1 MLNEQEFS
9 AQNAP
14 TYQQSLDL
22 INEMISKAKKS
33 YTTKGIASMVWGS
46 LITFCGLVNWAEIHF
61 NKSFGDVWLL
71 TLIALVPQIYFSVKE
86 KRNKNFVAHNEI
98 TTNYIW
104 IAFTISMFITSFY
117 FSHFNLGNV
126 STLIMMLFGIP
137 TFIIGGMSKFKPMI
151 LGGFFCWAA
160 SIVSIFTTLEVDV
173 LLMAA
178 CGLFAWLIPGIIL
191 WGCYKKSLQTNV

>member
-1 MLNEQEFS
+1 MAIDQEPF
-9 AQNAP
+9 QDNIR
-14 TYQQSLDL
+14 TQQQGLDL

-46 LITFCGLVNWAEIHF
+46 LITFCGLVNWVEIHF

-71 TLIALVPQIYFSVKE
+71 TLIALLPQIYFSVKE
-86 KRNKNFVAHNEI
+86 KRNKNFIGHNEI

-117 FSHFNLGNV
+117 FSHFNMGNAT
-126 STLIMMLFGIP
+126 TLIMMLFGIP

-151 LGGFFCWAA
+151 FGGIFCWTA
-160 SIVSIFTTLEVDV
+160 SVVSIFTAIEVDV

-191 WGCYKKSLQTNV
+191 WGRYKKSLQTNV

>member
-1 MLNEQEFS
+1 MAIDQEPF
-9 AQNAP
+9 QDNIR
-14 TYQQSLDL
+14 TQQQGLDL

-46 LITFCGLVNWAEIHF
+46 LITFCGLVNWVEIHF

-71 TLIALVPQIYFSVKE
+71 TLVALLPQIYFSVKE
-86 KRNKNFVAHNEI
+86 KRNKNFIGHNEI

-117 FSHFNLGNV
+117 FSHFNMGNAT
-126 STLIMMLFGIP
+126 TLIMMLFGIP

-151 LGGFFCWAA
+151 FGGIFCWTA
-160 SIVSIFTTLEVDV
+160 SVVSIFTAIEVDV

-191 WGCYKKSLQTNV
+191 WGRYLKSLQTNV